1 MLTGLI
7 ATSQTAFT
15 KTSRFCT
22 WPLQTA
28 CAVAL
33 IIMSVS
39 ANGLLYA
46 QTSSAFSTPAPK
58 ETRVTTR
65 ATGAFEVKMA
75 RQPLVDA
82 GAEPMLGRMTIDK
95 TFTGDLQGTGKGEML
110 MAGTETKGSAGYV
123 AIERVNGTLNGRTGT
138 FVLQHTGT
146 MNRGAPQLSVTVVPD
161 SGTGQLAG
169 LTGTLNI
176 IIASGRHSYEFDYTL
191 PAQP

>member
-1 MLTGLI
+1 LLRRTA
-7 ATSQTAFT
+7 ATA
-15 KTSRFCT
+15 
-22 WPLQTA
+22 
-28 CAVAL
+28 AL
-33 IIMSVS
+33 IITGIAAIS
-39 ANGLLYA
+39 LPRA
-46 QTSSAFSTPAPK
+46 QTLLALTGPVSK

-75 RQPLVDA
+75 RQPLVDG
-82 GAEPMLGRMTIDK
+82 GAEPMLGRMSLEK
-95 TFTGDLQGTGKGEML
+95 TFSGDLQGTGKGEML

-123 AIERVNGTLNGRTGT
+123 AIERVSGTLSGRAGT

-161 SGTGQLAG
+161 SGTGQLSG

-176 IIASGRHSYEFDYTL
+176 IIAGGKHSYEFDYSL